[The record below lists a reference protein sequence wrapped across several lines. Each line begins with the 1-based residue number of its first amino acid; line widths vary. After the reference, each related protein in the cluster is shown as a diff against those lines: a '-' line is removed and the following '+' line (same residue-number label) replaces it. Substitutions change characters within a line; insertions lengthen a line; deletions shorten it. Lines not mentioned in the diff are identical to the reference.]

1 MRTLLF
7 QLGLLTVLLSSCVQ
21 VLEMKT
27 FEVTYQSS
35 DQIVVYETNWEDFE
49 GKIVFEDES
58 YLEFSLNLGLIHIN
72 DVNKLNEVGSHII
85 RVSYED
91 YETTFEIEVVE
102 NQFTLLMQSIYQ
114 TSQDTGAFEGT
125 YEAWLETVVVIQG
138 NSGREVLFQVAD
150 GYIQWQYT
158 GEATWTNLVELTT
171 LIGVSGQ
178 DGVDGIN
185 GTNGTD
191 GLDGETVVFQVADG
205 YIQWQYTGEATW
217 TNLVELTTLIG
228 VSGQDGVD
236 GINGTNGTDGLDGE
250 TVLFQVADGY
260 IQWQYTGQATWT
272 NLVELT
278 TLIGVSGQDGVDGI
292 NGTNGTDGTDG
303 LDGINGTNGTNGTD
317 GLDGTNGQSA
327 YEIYI
332 ETYPDYLGDETQW
345 LFDLI
350 NGNLGIKS
358 KYTVTFDSNGG
369 TSVESQ
375 EIEDGK
381 KANRPGEPSRIGY
394 SFAGWFIDENEP
406 WIFIG
411 YDVTED
417 VTLIAR
423 WTINQYTITF
433 DTDGGSAVSAITQD
447 YDTEVTTP
455 SNPTKE
461 GYTFDGWSE
470 DIPEVMPAENLTFT
484 ATWTINQYAIS
495 YKTNEVTLFISLGN
509 NHTASLTSLGR
520 VFTWGNNSQGQLGD
534 DTTTNRTTPT
544 DITSQFLLTEGET
557 IISLSLGYYHSSA
570 LTSTGRVFTWGVNGQ
585 GQLGDGT
592 TTNRTTPTDIT
603 SRFSLTE
610 GETIISLSLGSY
622 HSSAITSTGRVF
634 IWGRNSQFQL
644 GDGTTS
650 NRTTPTDITSHFL
663 LTEGE
668 TIISLSLAINHS
680 SALTSTGRVFT
691 WGHNSEGE
699 LGDGTITN
707 RSTPIDITRRFPLT
721 EGEIIMSLS
730 LGYYYS
736 SALTSTGRVFTW
748 GFNDYGQLGD
758 GSTSNRTTPT
768 DITSQFLLSEGEIIM
783 SLSFGGSNSSVLT
796 STGRVFTFGRNSEG
810 ELGDDTTTER
820 TTPTDIT
827 YTIEI
832 LNLIFSFNYE
842 EDITSYYIPVL
853 EGYTFEGWY
862 TDLTLTTKYVFNT
875 MPAED
880 LVLYAKWI

>member
-1 MRTLLF
+1 MRKILVLI
-7 QLGLLTVLLSSCVQ
+7 GLLTFFLSACGGP
-21 VLEMKT
+21 LEVEVT
-27 FEVTYQSS
+27 FE
-35 DQIVVYETNWEDFE
+35 TNGGSTITSMTF
-49 GKIVFEDES
+49 
-58 YLEFSLNLGLIHIN
+58 
-72 DVNKLNEVGSHII
+72 NE
-85 RVSYED
+85 
-91 YETTFEIEVVE
+91 ETTFTLP
-102 NQFTLLMQSIYQ
+102 NDPTKDGFTFDGWYLEE
-114 TSQDTGAFEGT
+114 T
-125 YEAWLETVVVIQG
+125 LETPFSIEG
-138 NSGREVLFQVAD
+138 VLALEPVDTLTLYAKWT
-150 GYIQWQYT
+150 INVYT
-158 GEATWTNLVELTT
+158 
-171 LIGVSGQ
+171 I
-178 DGVDGIN
+178 
-185 GTNGTD
+185 
-191 GLDGETVVFQVADG
+191 
-205 YIQWQYTGEATW
+205 
-217 TNLVELTTLIG
+217 
-228 VSGQDGVD
+228 
-236 GINGTNGTDGLDGE
+236 
-250 TVLFQVADGY
+250 
-260 IQWQYTGQATWT
+260 
-272 NLVELT
+272 
-278 TLIGVSGQDGVDGI
+278 
-292 NGTNGTDGTDG
+292 
-303 LDGINGTNGTNGTD
+303 
-317 GLDGTNGQSA
+317 
-327 YEIYI
+327 
-332 ETYPDYLGDETQW
+332 
-345 LFDLI
+345 
-350 NGNLGIKS
+350 
-358 KYTVTFDSNGG
+358 TFDSNGG
-369 TSVESQ
+369 S
-375 EIEDGK
+375 I
-381 KANRPGEPSRIGY
+381 
-394 SFAGWFIDENEP
+394 
-406 WIFIG
+406 
-411 YDVTED
+411 
-417 VTLIAR
+417 
-423 WTINQYTITF
+423 
-433 DTDGGSAVSAITQD
+433 VSAITQD

-520 VFTWGNNSQGQLGD
+520 VFTWGNNTQGQLGD

-557 IISLSLGYYHSSA
+557 IISLSFG
-570 LTSTGRVFTWGVNGQ
+570 
-585 GQLGDGT
+585 
-592 TTNRTTPTDIT
+592 
-603 SRFSLTE
+603 
-610 GETIISLSLGSY
+610 GS
-622 HSSAITSTGRVF
+622 
-634 IWGRNSQFQL
+634 
-644 GDGTTS
+644 
-650 NRTTPTDITSHFL
+650 
-663 LTEGE
+663 
-668 TIISLSLAINHS
+668 HS

-862 TDLTLTTKYVFNT
+862 TDFTLTTKYVLNT

-880 LVLYAKWI
+880 VVLYAKWI

>member
-1 MRTLLF
+1 MRKLLLIIGF
-7 QLGLLTVLLSSCVQ
+7 FVFILSSCSGP
-21 VLEMKT
+21 LEVEVS
-27 FEVTYQSS
+27 FETKGGSMINS
-35 DQIVVYETNWEDFE
+35 MIFNE
-49 GKIVFEDES
+49 ES
-58 YLEFSLNLGLIHIN
+58 VFSLPN
-72 DVNKLNEVGSHII
+72 D
-85 RVSYED
+85 
-91 YETTFEIEVVE
+91 
-102 NQFTLLMQSIYQ
+102 
-114 TSQDTGAFEGT
+114 
-125 YEAWLETVVVIQG
+125 
-138 NSGREVLFQVAD
+138 
-150 GYIQWQYT
+150 
-158 GEATWTNLVELTT
+158 
-171 LIGVSGQ
+171 
-178 DGVDGIN
+178 
-185 GTNGTD
+185 
-191 GLDGETVVFQVADG
+191 
-205 YIQWQYTGEATW
+205 
-217 TNLVELTTLIG
+217 
-228 VSGQDGVD
+228 
-236 GINGTNGTDGLDGE
+236 
-250 TVLFQVADGY
+250 
-260 IQWQYTGQATWT
+260 
-272 NLVELT
+272 
-278 TLIGVSGQDGVDGI
+278 
-292 NGTNGTDGTDG
+292 
-303 LDGINGTNGTNGTD
+303 
-317 GLDGTNGQSA
+317 
-327 YEIYI
+327 
-332 ETYPDYLGDETQW
+332 P
-345 LFDLI
+345 
-350 NGNLGIKS
+350 IK
-358 KYTVTFDSNGG
+358 
-369 TSVESQ
+369 E
-375 EIEDGK
+375 
-381 KANRPGEPSRIGY
+381 GY
-394 SFAGWFIDENEP
+394 SFDGWYLDETLNNPFSVEGVLALEP
-406 WIFIG
+406 EGTLTIYASWTINQYSITFDTGGGSTVSPITQDYNSVITAPSHPTKEG
-411 YDVTED
+411 YTFNGWSDTVPTTMPAENQ
-417 VTLIAR
+417 TLIAI
-423 WTINQYTITF
+423 WTVNQYTITF
-433 DTDGGSAVSAITQD
+433 DTDGGSTVSAITQD

-470 DIPEVMPAENLTFT
+470 DIPEAMPAENLTFT

-592 TTNRTTPTDIT
+592 TTKRTTPTDIT

-862 TDLTLTTKYVFNT
+862 TDLTLTTKYVVNT